1 MSQNPPPSTPASGTV
16 QNFHE
21 ILKAMIGFADNVSD
35 LIFSP
40 GRPPQ
45 VEHIGKLHPISL
57 PGLERLLPQ
66 HTAAI
71 AKVLVAGNEAAVESL
86 ERTGS
91 ADVSYSLPGMSRFR
105 VNVFKQRGTIAI
117 VMRVIPNRVPTFRD
131 LNLPEHLK
139 DVVDLK
145 NGIVLVT
152 GPTGSGKSST
162 LAAIVDEINQRHA
175 YHIVTIED
183 PIEFLHPHKL
193 STVHQRELHTDTD
206 NFASALR
213 AALRQAPK
221 VILVGEMRDLETVE
235 VALDAAETGH
245 LVFSTLHTTDAA
257 KTVDRII
264 GIFPKT
270 HEQSIRQRLSTS
282 FRYII
287 SQRLLPRA
295 DGKGRIPAVEIL
307 RSTMR
312 TREYIEKGEAEKRS
326 LIEAMRAGDIDGMQD
341 FDTVLEQMVRNGLVT
356 FDDGLAYA
364 SNRHN
369 MRLSMA
375 DLRDPSAQV
384 VPQTPPPRPALPA
397 SPSTRPGPPPNARP
411 VTRPSSLD
419 EPDNP
424 RKKTGSLLDQIER

>member
-1 MSQNPPPSTPASGTV
+1 MSQNPPTGTPASGTV

-21 ILKAMIGFADNVSD
+21 ILKAMLSHADNVSD

-45 VEHIGKLHPISL
+45 VEHIGKLHPIPL
-57 PGLERLLPQ
+57 PGLDRLLPQ

-71 AKVLVAGNEAAVESL
+71 AKVLVAGNEAATESL

-162 LAAIVDEINQRHA
+162 LAAIVDEINQRYA

-282 FRYII
+282 FRYIV

-341 FDTVLEQMVRNGLVT
+341 FDTVLEKMVREGVVT
-356 FDDGLAYA
+356 FDDGLSYA
-364 SNRHN
+364 TNRHN
-369 MRLSMA
+369 LRLAMS

-384 VPQTPPPRPALPA
+384 PPQTPPPRPAVPA
-397 SPSTRPGPPPNARP
+397 RPGMRSGPPPEARP
-411 VTRPSSLD
+411 VTRPGK
-419 EPDNP
+419 EEAGNP
-424 RKKTGSLLDQIER
+424 NSKTGSLLDQIER

>member
-1 MSQNPPPSTPASGTV
+1 MSQNPPSGTPASGTV

-21 ILKAMIGFADNVSD
+21 ILKAMLSHADNVSD

-45 VEHIGKLHPISL
+45 VEHIGKLHPIPL
-57 PGLERLLPQ
+57 PGLDRLLPQ

-71 AKVLVAGNEAAVESL
+71 AKVLVAGNEAAAESL

-162 LAAIVDEINQRHA
+162 LAAIVDEINQRYA

-282 FRYII
+282 FRYIV

-341 FDTVLEQMVRNGLVT
+341 FDTVLEKMVREGLVT
-356 FDDGLAYA
+356 FEDGLAYA
-364 SNRHN
+364 TNKHN
-369 MRLSMA
+369 LRLSMS

-384 VPQTPPPRPALPA
+384 PPQTPPPRPAAPA
-397 SPSTRPGPPPNARP
+397 RPGMRSGPPPDVRP
-411 VTRPSSLD
+411 VTRPGK
-419 EPDNP
+419 EEAGNP
-424 RKKTGSLLDQIER
+424 NSKTGSLLDQIER